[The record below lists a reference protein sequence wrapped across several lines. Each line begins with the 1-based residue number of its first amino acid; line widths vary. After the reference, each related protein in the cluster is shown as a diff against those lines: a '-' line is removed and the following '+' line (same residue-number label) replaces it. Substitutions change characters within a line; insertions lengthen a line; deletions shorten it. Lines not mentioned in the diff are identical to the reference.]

1 MGCAL
6 KDLLSMTR
14 DQLKLV
20 KKDDL
25 ITMVLAAGAVYSSM
39 PASSTEAAMQDAL
52 SSLRACTT
60 SFEAQAT
67 ALSDQVQL
75 LQGKLDSMPQP
86 VADPASDGMRIHDGP
101 TQSVADVVAKA
112 LRTTLD
118 DERFKTELIISNVN
132 EGENDSTFVSDL
144 CSTIDCRSVP
154 QEISRL
160 GRKLDNH
167 PRLLKV
173 TFPTEFDARAFKSRF
188 DQKKRESAELPS
200 IRVRPSRNPEE
211 RIHFAKAA
219 KVAKEL
225 NDQAKN
231 SGASF
236 SFSLRDNLEIW
247 KFQKSSDG
255 KWKRVKDWKPPTEG
269 PQQGPENLP
278 GNE

>member
-1 MGCAL
+1 MSA
-6 KDLLSMTR
+6 
-14 DQLKLV
+14 
-20 KKDDL
+20 
-25 ITMVLAAGAVYSSM
+25 
-39 PASSTEAAMQDAL
+39 PSTDMQNAL

-67 ALSDQVQL
+67 ALRDQVQL
-75 LQGKLDSMPQP
+75 LQGKLDSIPP
-86 VADPASDGMRIHDGP
+86 SVVNPPTDSMRIHDEP

-112 LRTTLD
+112 VRSTLD
-118 DERFKTELIISNVN
+118 DEKFKTEMIISNVN
-132 EGENDSTFVSDL
+132 EGGNDSTFVSDL
-144 CSTIDCRSVP
+144 CSKIDCRSVP

-160 GRKLDNH
+160 GRKSDEH

-173 TFPTEFDARAFKSRF
+173 TFPTEFDARAFRSRF
-188 DQKKRESAELPS
+188 DQKKRESAELPN

-211 RIHFAKAA
+211 RAHFAKAA
-219 KVAKEL
+219 KVAKAL

-247 KFQKSSDG
+247 KFQKASDG
-255 KWKRVKDWKPPTEG
+255 KWKRVKDWKPPTED
-269 PQQGPENLP
+269 PQQGPENQS